1 MGFRFRKSFNLGG
14 GFKVNLSKSGIGYSW
29 GGKGFRLTKTAK
41 GKIRKTISIPGTGI
55 SYVDE
60 GGLKGLKDLF
70 SKIFKKS
77 SPSAASL
84 SSFAENGI
92 NNIASNVTAKENVN
106 DMMTEANVGN
116 MVSEGMEDILAAAK
130 RTKLANNI
138 STVGIGISFL
148 LCFVHWAFVILLVGC
163 IALKIYAK
171 TAGQV
176 DLEYFIDA
184 DQESEIDQ
192 YMKPFLRITDSEK
205 VWLIKGKNA
214 IKRTV
219 CSTSREV
226 PYPLKANIP
235 AAVFKAGMETFVF
248 LPDKLFIIQANNI
261 GAISYADVEIN
272 TRSTQFA
279 EADGVP
285 RDTKIVDKVWEHA
298 NKSGEQDKRYKNN
311 RQLPV
316 CEYGEI
322 ELQSAAGFN
331 ITLMFSNPD
340 LK

>member
-60 GGLKGLKDLF
+60 GGFKGLKDIF

-77 SPSAASL
+77 GSSAASL
-84 SSFAENGI
+84 SSFAEGGVNSLV
-92 NNIASNVTAKENVN
+92 SNVTGEENVN
-106 DMMTEANVGN
+106 EAAANVSD
-116 MVSEGMEDILAAAK
+116 MVSDGMEDILAAAR

-138 STVGIGISFL
+138 STVGIGISVL
-148 LCFVHWAFVILLVGC
+148 LCFVHLAFIVLLVGC
-163 IALKIYAK
+163 IVLKIYAK

-176 DLEYFIDA
+176 SLEYFIDA
-184 DQESEIDQ
+184 DQQKEIDQ
-192 YMKPFLRITDSEK
+192 YMNPVLRIMDSQK
-205 VWLIKGKNA
+205 VWLIKGKNSA
-214 IKRTV
+214 KRMA
-219 CSTSREV
+219 CSTSKEV
-226 PYPLKANIP
+226 PFPFKINIP
-235 AAVFKAGMETFVF
+235 AAVFKAGMETLVF
-248 LPDKLFIIQANNI
+248 LPDKLLILQANNI
-261 GAISYADVEIN
+261 GAISYSDVEI
-272 TRSTQFA
+272 TARTTQFA
-279 EADGVP
+279 EADSVP
-285 RDTKIVDKVWEHA
+285 TDTKIVDKIWEHA
-298 NKSGEQDKRYKNN
+298 NKSGEPDKRYKNN

-322 ELQSAAGFN
+322 EFQSVAGFN

-340 LK
+340 LQ